1 MLMPPTWL
9 TLSELDEFETADAV
23 LAADREIVRIAP
35 TLHRDGEQIR
45 IVLEPR

>member
-9 TLSELDEFETADAV
+9 TLSELAAFETADDV
-23 LAADREIVRIAP
+23 LAAEREIVRIAP
-35 TLHRDGEQIR
+35 TLIRDHDKVR